1 MTHSLPLLGRIW
13 LDLATSRKK
22 QSWFWQSPSPPSPQ
36 LLERNHRKRRLYWA
50 VDLYIQIETFTF
62 CVILVQT
69 DQISLIFCLF
79 MLSFRSTY
87 GFTMKMIKYLFFFH
101 LNLVKGFESILSWLD
116 SLILGFTLVDFFPLI
131 QFFSFNS
138 IIFEYIFAYVI
149 WSGFKRMSGCP

>member
-1 MTHSLPLLGRIW
+1 MTHSLPPLRRIW

-22 QSWFWQSPSPPSPQ
+22 QSWFWQSPSPPHHNCW
-36 LLERNHRKRRLYWA
+36 RGIIGRGDYWA

-62 CVILVQT
+62 CAILVKT

-79 MLSFRSTY
+79 MLSFRNIY

-101 LNLVKGFESILSWLD
+101 LNLVKGFQSILSWLD

-131 QFFSFNS
+131 QFFFL
-138 IIFEYIFAYVI
+138 
-149 WSGFKRMSGCP
+149 

>member
-1 MTHSLPLLGRIW
+1 MTYDPYDSFSATLKKDLIGSRNIKKKTELILTIPL
-13 LDLATSRKK
+13 
-22 QSWFWQSPSPPSPQ
+22 PPSPQ

-62 CVILVQT
+62 CAILVKT

-79 MLSFRSTY
+79 MLSFRNTY

-131 QFFSFNS
+131 QFFFL
-138 IIFEYIFAYVI
+138 
-149 WSGFKRMSGCP
+149 